1 MAVDTRDKRF
11 SAASL
16 MGLEVMPNPD
26 GGFGTAANRQQ
37 VGGYYSGIA
46 ADAPASIVSGP
57 FDVVAAQVFT
67 AGAVESE
74 VFHAGAS
81 KAEVFNAGAVE
92 SEVVV

>member
-1 MAVDTRDKRF
+1 MAIAGSIKGVVGR
-11 SAASL
+11 
-16 MGLEVMPNPD
+16 
-26 GGFGTAANRQQ
+26 GFGFSSAVGLVITAGFGSSD
-37 VGGYYSGIA
+37 VT
-46 ADAPASIVSGP
+46 IVSGP

-67 AGAVESE
+67 AGAAASE